1 MAVNGLGERFA
12 MDVQGLQKLKQTAR
26 EDSPTA
32 LKEASQQFEAL
43 FMQMMLKSMREATP
57 QSGLLNNQQTQLY
70 TEMLDQQL
78 SLHLSG
84 RGLGL
89 AEQLTS
95 QLNGTAAAAANKA
108 LPSDD
113 LIAGIPRATPQP
125 LYGSVPAPAADWVKP
140 VQTGDSVARPK
151 FVDPIDQQIRTAPI
165 ERPLRV
171 DRPEPFDRLER
182 PERTERPQRI
192 ERSRGV
198 VEQDRPAHV
207 DEFLAKM
214 EGPARSASKAS
225 GVPAELILAQA
236 ALETGWGRRQIT
248 TANGSDS
255 HNLFGIK
262 AGSHWRGATTDI
274 VTTEYVNGQPQKQVD
289 RFRVYPSYEAAF
301 TDYARLIG
309 DNPRY
314 AKVVD
319 APSAEHAARALQ
331 RAGYATD
338 PAYANKLITLMNGF
352 GDSLASAEPQARL
365 TADRSSF

>member
-26 EDSPTA
+26 EDSPAA

-125 LYGSVPAPAADWVKP
+125 LYGSVPVPAPDWVKP
-140 VQTGDSVARPK
+140 VQA
-151 FVDPIDQQIRTAPI
+151 
-165 ERPLRV
+165 
-171 DRPEPFDRLER
+171 
-182 PERTERPQRI
+182 PERTTAPERVDTTY
-192 ERSRGV
+192 RSARTESRGGV
-198 VEQDRPAHV
+198 VENRPAHV
-207 DEFLAKM
+207 DEFLSKM
-214 EGPARSASKAS
+214 AEPARRASRAS

-262 AGSHWRGATTDI
+262 AGSQWRGATTDI

-309 DNPRY
+309 NNPRY
-314 AKVVD
+314 AHVVD

-338 PAYANKLITLMNGF
+338 PAYANKLIALMDGF
-352 GDSLASAEPQARL
+352 GDSLANAEPRAGLSASRG
-365 TADRSSF
+365 SF